1 MSGPGREA
9 PQAGHSVLTL
19 VTCVLASSLAF
30 IDGSAVNVGLPAIGR
45 SLGGG
50 AAGLQWLI
58 SGYLIPLSALLLLGG
73 ALGDRMGRRRL
84 LIGGVLLFGLASA
97 GCGFAPDLH
106 SLIAARFIQGVGAA
120 MLMPSS
126 LAILGVT
133 FDGEARGRAIGIWAA
148 AGAATAAAGPV
159 LAGWLIDLFN
169 WRMIFFINLPIAAG
183 AIGLAIRYVR
193 KDLES
198 DEAPLDLVGAFLATV
213 GLGGVTWGLIAGTGA
228 EGWSLATVVA
238 LAGGIVLLAVFVL
251 WEGRKGDRAMMPLAL
266 FGSRSFVGL
275 TLLTLL
281 LYGALGG
288 LMVLL
293 PYVLIEAGGYSSAM
307 AGAALLPLPLVL
319 AATSPFLGGLA
330 GRIGSRPLLVLG
342 PFVATIG
349 FLLMLRMGADV
360 HYWTAL
366 LPALIIISLGLA
378 CAVAPLTTAVLASAD
393 PRHTGSASGFNSAI
407 ARTGGLIA
415 TALLGGV
422 LAAQGASLVG
432 AFHVAVIAIACASLA
447 ASASAIL
454 TDRRAGKRVRR

>member
-1 MSGPGREA
+1 MSGSGKEA
-9 PQAGHSVLTL
+9 AQDARSVLTL

-30 IDGSAVNVGLPAIGR
+30 VDGSAVNVGLPAIGR
-45 SLGGG
+45 GLGGG

-73 ALGDRMGRRRL
+73 ALGDRIGRRRL

-97 GCGFAPDLH
+97 ACGFAPDLRL
-106 SLIAARFIQGVGAA
+106 LITARFIQGVGAA
-120 MLMPSS
+120 LLMPSS

-133 FDGEARGRAIGIWAA
+133 FEGEARGRAIGIWAA
-148 AGAATAAAGPV
+148 AGAATGAAGPV

-183 AIGLAIRYVR
+183 AIGMAIRYLP
-193 KDLES
+193 KDAEGDKS
-198 DEAPLDLVGAFLATV
+198 PLDLLGAFLATV
-213 GLGGVTWGLIAGTGA
+213 GLGGLTWGLIAGTGA
-228 EGWSLATVVA
+228 AGWSLVSAAGLAAGIVF
-238 LAGGIVLLAVFVL
+238 LAGFVL
-251 WEGRKGDRAMMPLAL
+251 WEGKKAERAMMPLAL
-266 FGSRSFVGL
+266 FGSKSFIGL

-319 AATSPFLGGLA
+319 AVTSPFLGGLA
-330 GRIGSRPLLVLG
+330 GRIGSRPLLILG
-342 PFVATIG
+342 PFVVTIG
-349 FLLMLRMGADV
+349 FLLMLRMEAKT
-360 HYWTAL
+360 HYWTVL
-366 LPALIIISLGLA
+366 LPSLIVISLGLA

-422 LAAQGASLVG
+422 LAARGASLIG
-432 AFHVAVIAIACASLA
+432 AFHAAVIAIACASLA

-454 TDRRAGKRVRR
+454 TDRKAGKRA

>member
-9 PQAGHSVLTL
+9 AQHARSVLIL

-30 IDGSAVNVGLPAIGR
+30 VDGSAVNVGLPAIGR
-45 SLGGG
+45 GLGGG

-73 ALGDRMGRRRL
+73 ALGDRIGRRRL

-97 GCGFAPDLH
+97 ACGFAPDLRL
-106 SLIAARFIQGVGAA
+106 LITTRFIQGVGAA
-120 MLMPSS
+120 FLLPSS

-133 FDGEARGRAIGIWAA
+133 FEGEARGRAIGIWAA
-148 AGAATAAAGPV
+148 AGAATGAAGPV
-159 LAGWLIDLFN
+159 LAGWLIDLFS

-183 AIGLAIRYVR
+183 AIAMAIRYVP
-193 KDLES
+193 KDAEGDKS
-198 DEAPLDLVGAFLATV
+198 PLDLFGAFLATI
-213 GLGGVTWGLIAGTGA
+213 GLGGLTWGLIAGTGA
-228 EGWSLATVVA
+228 AGWSLAAVA
-238 LAGGIVLLAVFVL
+238 GLIVGIALLAGFVL
-251 WEGRKGDRAMMPLAL
+251 WEGKKAEHAMMPLGL
-266 FGSRSFVGL
+266 FGSKSFIGL

-319 AATSPFLGGLA
+319 AVTSPFLGGLA
-330 GRIGSRPLLVLG
+330 GRIGSRPLLILG
-342 PFVATIG
+342 PFVVTIG
-349 FLLMLRMGADV
+349 FLLMLRVDANTQ
-360 HYWTAL
+360 YWTVL
-366 LPALIIISLGLA
+366 LPSLIVISLGLA

-422 LAAQGASLVG
+422 LAARDASLIG
-432 AFHVAVIAIACASLA
+432 AFHVAVTAIACASLA

-454 TDRRAGKRVRR
+454 TDRKAGKRG

>member
-159 LAGWLIDLFN
+159 LAGWLIDLVN

-251 WEGRKGDRAMMPLAL
+251 WEGRRGDRAMMPLAL
-266 FGSRSFVGL
+266 FGSRSFIGL

>member
-159 LAGWLIDLFN
+159 LAGWLIDLVN

-213 GLGGVTWGLIAGTGA
+213 GLGGVTWGLIAGAGA

-251 WEGRKGDRAMMPLAL
+251 WEGRRGDRAMMPLAL
-266 FGSRSFVGL
+266 FGSRSFIGL

>member
-1 MSGPGREA
+1 MSGSGKEA
-9 PQAGHSVLTL
+9 AQDARSVLTL

-30 IDGSAVNVGLPAIGR
+30 VDGSAVNVGLPAIGR
-45 SLGGG
+45 GLGGG

-73 ALGDRMGRRRL
+73 ALGDRIGRRRL
-84 LIGGVLLFGLASA
+84 LVGGVLLFGVASA
-97 GCGFAPDLH
+97 GCGFAPDLNL
-106 SLIAARFIQGVGAA
+106 LIAARFIQGAGAA
-120 MLMPSS
+120 LLMPSS

-148 AGAATAAAGPV
+148 AGAATGAAGPV
-159 LAGWLIDLFN
+159 LAGWLIDLFS

-183 AIGLAIRYVR
+183 AIGMAIRYVR
-193 KDLES
+193 KDAEGDKS
-198 DEAPLDLVGAFLATV
+198 PLDLLGAFLATV
-213 GLGGVTWGLIAGTGA
+213 GLGGLTWGLITGTGA
-228 EGWSLATVVA
+228 AGRSLEAALGLTAGVVF
-238 LAGGIVLLAVFVL
+238 LAGFVL
-251 WEGRKGDRAMMPLAL
+251 WEGRKAERAMMPLAL
-266 FGSRSFVGL
+266 FGSRSFIGL

-288 LMVLL
+288 LLVLL

-319 AATSPFLGGLA
+319 AVTSPFLGGLA
-330 GRIGSRPLLVLG
+330 GRIGSRPLLILG
-342 PFVATIG
+342 PFVVTIG
-349 FLLMLRMGADV
+349 FLLMLRIGDDMR
-360 HYWTAL
+360 YWTAL
-366 LPALIIISLGLA
+366 LPSLIVISLGMA

-393 PRHTGSASGFNSAI
+393 PRHTGSASGLNSAI

-422 LAAQGASLVG
+422 FAARGAALVG
-432 AFHVAVIAIACASLA
+432 AFHAAVIAIACASLA

-454 TDRRAGKRVRR
+454 TDRKAGTRA

>member
-9 PQAGHSVLTL
+9 AQHARSVLIL

-30 IDGSAVNVGLPAIGR
+30 VDGSAVNVGLPAIGR
-45 SLGGG
+45 GLGGG

-73 ALGDRMGRRRL
+73 ALGDRIGRRRL

-97 GCGFAPDLH
+97 ACGFAPDLRL
-106 SLIAARFIQGVGAA
+106 LITTRFIQGVGAA
-120 MLMPSS
+120 LLLPSS

-133 FDGEARGRAIGIWAA
+133 FEGEARGRAIGIWAA
-148 AGAATAAAGPV
+148 AGAATGAAGPV
-159 LAGWLIDLFN
+159 LAGWLIDLFS

-183 AIGLAIRYVR
+183 AIAMAIRYVP
-193 KDLES
+193 KDAEGDKS
-198 DEAPLDLVGAFLATV
+198 PLDLFGAFLATI
-213 GLGGVTWGLIAGTGA
+213 GLGGLTWGLIAGTGA
-228 EGWSLATVVA
+228 AGWSLAAVA
-238 LAGGIVLLAVFVL
+238 GLIVGIALLAGFVL
-251 WEGRKGDRAMMPLAL
+251 WEGKKAEHAMMPLAL
-266 FGSRSFVGL
+266 FGSKSFIGL

-319 AATSPFLGGLA
+319 AVTSPFLGGLA
-330 GRIGSRPLLVLG
+330 GRIGSRPLLILG
-342 PFVATIG
+342 PFVVTIG
-349 FLLMLRMGADV
+349 FLLMLRVDANTQ
-360 HYWTAL
+360 YWTVL
-366 LPALIIISLGLA
+366 LPSLIVISLGLA

-422 LAAQGASLVG
+422 LAARDASLIG
-432 AFHVAVIAIACASLA
+432 AFHVAVTAIACASLA

-454 TDRRAGKRVRR
+454 TDRKAGKRG

>member
-1 MSGPGREA
+1 MSGPGKEA
-9 PQAGHSVLTL
+9 AHHARSALIL

-30 IDGSAVNVGLPAIGR
+30 VDGSAVNVGLPAIGR
-45 SLGGG
+45 GLGGG

-73 ALGDRMGRRRL
+73 ALGDRIGRRRL

-97 GCGFAPDLH
+97 ACGFAPDLRL
-106 SLIAARFIQGVGAA
+106 LITARFIQGGGAA
-120 MLMPSS
+120 LLMPSS
-126 LAILGVT
+126 LASLGVT
-133 FDGEARGRAIGIWAA
+133 FEGEARGRAIGIWAA
-148 AGAATAAAGPV
+148 AGAATGAAGPV

-183 AIGLAIRYVR
+183 AIGMAIRYLP
-193 KDLES
+193 KDAEGDKS
-198 DEAPLDLVGAFLATV
+198 PLDLLGAFLATV
-213 GLGGVTWGLIAGTGA
+213 GLGGLTWGLIAGTGA
-228 EGWSLATVVA
+228 AGWSLVSAAGLAAGIVF
-238 LAGGIVLLAVFVL
+238 LAGFVL
-251 WEGRKGDRAMMPLAL
+251 WEGKKAERAMMPLAL
-266 FGSRSFVGL
+266 FGSKSFIGL

-319 AATSPFLGGLA
+319 AVTSPFLGGLA
-330 GRIGSRPLLVLG
+330 GRIGSRPLLILG
-342 PFVATIG
+342 PFVVTIG
-349 FLLMLRMGADV
+349 FLLMLRMEAKT
-360 HYWTAL
+360 HYWTVL
-366 LPALIIISLGLA
+366 LPSLIVISLGLA

-422 LAAQGASLVG
+422 LAARGASLIG
-432 AFHVAVIAIACASLA
+432 AFHAAVIAIACASLA

-454 TDRRAGKRVRR
+454 TDRKAGKRA

>member
-9 PQAGHSVLTL
+9 AQAGHSVLTL

-73 ALGDRMGRRRL
+73 ALGDRIGRRRL

-159 LAGWLIDLFN
+159 LAGWLIDLVN

-193 KDLES
+193 KDSES

-213 GLGGVTWGLIAGTGA
+213 SLGGVTWGLIAGTGA
-228 EGWSLATVVA
+228 EGWSLATVAA

-266 FGSRSFVGL
+266 FGSKSFIGL

-366 LPALIIISLGLA
+366 LPSLIVISLGLA

-422 LAAQGASLVG
+422 LAARGASLVG

-454 TDRRAGKRVRR
+454 TDRKAGKRA

>member
-9 PQAGHSVLTL
+9 AQHARSVLIL

-30 IDGSAVNVGLPAIGR
+30 VDGSAVNVGLPAIGR
-45 SLGGG
+45 GLGGG

-73 ALGDRMGRRRL
+73 ALGDRIGRRRL

-97 GCGFAPDLH
+97 ACGFAPDLRL
-106 SLIAARFIQGVGAA
+106 LITTRFIQGVGAA
-120 MLMPSS
+120 FLLPSS

-133 FDGEARGRAIGIWAA
+133 FEGEARGRAIGIWAA
-148 AGAATAAAGPV
+148 AGAATGAAGPV
-159 LAGWLIDLFN
+159 LAGWLIDLFS

-183 AIGLAIRYVR
+183 AIAMAIRYVP
-193 KDLES
+193 KDAEGDKS
-198 DEAPLDLVGAFLATV
+198 PLDLFGAFLATI
-213 GLGGVTWGLIAGTGA
+213 GLGGLTWGLIAGTGA
-228 EGWSLATVVA
+228 AGWSLAAVA
-238 LAGGIVLLAVFVL
+238 GLIVGIALLAGFVL
-251 WEGRKGDRAMMPLAL
+251 WEGKKAEHAMMPLAL
-266 FGSRSFVGL
+266 FGSKSFIGL

-319 AATSPFLGGLA
+319 AVTSPFLGGLA
-330 GRIGSRPLLVLG
+330 GRIGSRPLLILG
-342 PFVATIG
+342 PFVVTIG
-349 FLLMLRMGADV
+349 FLLMLRVDANTQ
-360 HYWTAL
+360 YWTVL
-366 LPALIIISLGLA
+366 LPSLIVISLGLA

-422 LAAQGASLVG
+422 LAARDASLIG
-432 AFHVAVIAIACASLA
+432 AFPVAVTAIACASLA

-454 TDRRAGKRVRR
+454 TDRKAGKRG

>member
-1 MSGPGREA
+1 MSGPGKEA
-9 PQAGHSVLTL
+9 ARHARSALIL
-19 VTCVLASSLAF
+19 VTSVLASSLAF
-30 IDGSAVNVGLPAIGR
+30 VDGSAVNVGLPAIGR
-45 SLGGG
+45 GLGGG

-73 ALGDRMGRRRL
+73 ALGDRIGRRRL

-97 GCGFAPDLH
+97 ACGFAPDLRL
-106 SLIAARFIQGVGAA
+106 LITARFIQGVGAA
-120 MLMPSS
+120 LLMPSS

-133 FDGEARGRAIGIWAA
+133 FEGEARGRAIGIWAA
-148 AGAATAAAGPV
+148 AGAATGAAGPV

-183 AIGLAIRYVR
+183 AIGMAIRYLP
-193 KDLES
+193 KDAEGDKS
-198 DEAPLDLVGAFLATV
+198 PLDLLGAFLATV
-213 GLGGVTWGLIAGTGA
+213 GLGGLTWGLIAGTGA
-228 EGWSLATVVA
+228 AGWSLVSAAGLAAGIVF
-238 LAGGIVLLAVFVL
+238 LAGFVL
-251 WEGRKGDRAMMPLAL
+251 WEGKKAERAMMPLAL
-266 FGSRSFVGL
+266 FGSKSFIGL

-319 AATSPFLGGLA
+319 AVTSPFLGGLA
-330 GRIGSRPLLVLG
+330 GRIGSRPLLILG
-342 PFVATIG
+342 PFVVTIG
-349 FLLMLRMGADV
+349 FLLMLRMEAKT
-360 HYWTAL
+360 HYWTVL
-366 LPALIIISLGLA
+366 LPSLIVISLGLA

-393 PRHTGSASGFNSAI
+393 PRQTGSASGFNSAI

-422 LAAQGASLVG
+422 LAARGASLIG
-432 AFHVAVIAIACASLA
+432 AFHAAVIAIACASLA

-454 TDRRAGKRVRR
+454 TDRKAGKRA

>member
-1 MSGPGREA
+1 MSASGREVA
-9 PQAGHSVLTL
+9 EGGRSVLTL

-45 SLGGG
+45 GLGGG

-73 ALGDRMGRRRL
+73 ALGDRIGRRRL

-97 GCGFAPDLH
+97 GCGLAPDLH
-106 SLIAARFIQGVGAA
+106 LLIAARFIQGVGAA
-120 MLMPSS
+120 LLMPSS

-133 FDGEARGRAIGIWAA
+133 FEGEARGRAIGIWAA

-159 LAGWLIDLFN
+159 LAGWLIDLVN

-193 KDLES
+193 KDAEG
-198 DEAPLDLVGAFLATV
+198 DKVPLDLVGAFLAIA
-213 GLGGVTWGLIAGTGA
+213 GLGALTWGLIAGTGA
-228 EGWSLATVVA
+228 AGWSLAAVFGLTAGVVF
-238 LAGGIVLLAVFVL
+238 LAGFVL
-251 WEGRKGDRAMMPLAL
+251 WEGRKAERAIMPLAL
-266 FGSRSFVGL
+266 FGSKSFIGL

-319 AATSPFLGGLA
+319 AVTSPFLGGLA
-330 GRIGSRPLLVLG
+330 GRIGSRPLLILG
-342 PFVATIG
+342 PFVVTIG
-349 FLLMLRMGADV
+349 FLLMLRMAADV
-360 HYWTAL
+360 QYWTTL
-366 LPALIIISLGLA
+366 LPSLVVISLGMA

-393 PRHTGSASGFNSAI
+393 PIHTGSASGFNSAI

-422 LAAQGASLVG
+422 LAARGASLVG
-432 AFHVAVIAIACASLA
+432 AFHAAVVAIACASLA

-454 TDRRAGKRVRR
+454 TDRKAGKRA